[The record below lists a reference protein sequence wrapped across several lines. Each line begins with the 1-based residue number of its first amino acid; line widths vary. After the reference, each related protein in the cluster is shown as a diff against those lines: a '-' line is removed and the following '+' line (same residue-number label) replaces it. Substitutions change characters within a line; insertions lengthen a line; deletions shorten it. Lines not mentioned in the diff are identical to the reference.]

1 MGADGEFAGLRAEE
15 RALDGDDVAEVERLP
30 GGIGFFADVALRDEV
45 LHVAREVADGREA
58 RLAHDALEHHAA
70 GAGHFGLELL
80 ELFGGGVLDLVGLF
94 RLVQQGGELGAA
106 LGDDVVFFF
115 RQLLGGFLVLSLF
128 GHFVFLW

>member
-1 MGADGEFAGLRAEE
+1 MGTDGEFAGLRAEE

-58 RLAHDALEHHAA
+58 RLAHDALDEVVRIGDA
-70 GAGHFGLELL
+70 GFA
-80 ELFGGGVLDLVGLF
+80 
-94 RLVQQGGELGAA
+94 QGGEFGAA